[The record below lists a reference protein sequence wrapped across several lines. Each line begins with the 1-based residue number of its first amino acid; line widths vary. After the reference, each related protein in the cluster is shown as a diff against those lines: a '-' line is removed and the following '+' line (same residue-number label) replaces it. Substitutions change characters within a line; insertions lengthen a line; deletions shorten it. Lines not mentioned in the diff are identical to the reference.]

1 MRAKGSTG
9 FMTPA
14 AKNVHGP
21 RRQAD
26 RFGRLG
32 EPGICQRRQLG
43 SRSAIYEDLR
53 LERLPSPFK
62 FGRRCYWRERDI
74 DDHLEE
80 LIRNTR
86 DE

>member
-1 MRAKGSTG
+1 MNYINFKQLQ
-9 FMTPA
+9 
-14 AKNVHGP
+14 KK
-21 RRQAD
+21 
-26 RFGRLG
+26 LG
-32 EPGICQRRQLG
+32 NR
-43 SRSAIYEDLR
+43 SRSAIYEDLK

-80 LIRNTR
+80 LIRNTF

>member
-1 MRAKGSTG
+1 LK
-9 FMTPA
+9 
-14 AKNVHGP
+14 
-21 RRQAD
+21 
-26 RFGRLG
+26 
-32 EPGICQRRQLG
+32 
-43 SRSAIYEDLR
+43 
-53 LERLPSPFK
+53 LECLPSPFK